1 MVPAIARRAIAVFK
15 PLFRFFLFLDNG
27 AAQLVQAVA
36 QLVQPLFHAQQQI
49 PAQHH
54 GETEVADSAE
64 DFFGI
69 HRLTPVRKR

>member
-1 MVPAIARRAIAVFK
+1 MAVA
-15 PLFRFFLFLDNG
+15 LLQQGL
-27 AAQLVQAVA
+27 AQLVEAA
-36 QLVQPLFHAQQQI
+36 GQLIQPLFHAQQQI

-69 HRLTPVRKR
+69 HVR

>member
-15 PLFRFFLFLDNG
+15 PLFSFFLFLDNG

-36 QLVQPLFHAQQQI
+36 QLVQPLLHTQQQI

-54 GETEVADSAE
+54 RETEVADSAE
-64 DFFGI
+64 DLFGI
-69 HRLTPVRKR
+69 HGG

>member
-1 MVPAIARRAIAVFK
+1 M
-15 PLFRFFLFLDNG
+15 
-27 AAQLVQAVA
+27 AVA
-36 QLVQPLFHAQQQI
+36 LLQQGFAKFVEAAGQFVQPLFHAQQQM

>member
-36 QLVQPLFHAQQQI
+36 QLVQPLFHTQQLNTIGKPKLPIAVNNSWASTKQ
-49 PAQHH
+49 AHQ
-54 GETEVADSAE
+54 
-64 DFFGI
+64 
-69 HRLTPVRKR
+69 

>member
-36 QLVQPLFHAQQQI
+36 QLVQPLFHTQQQV
-49 PAQHH
+49 PAQYYREAIAVNSSWASTKQAHQ
-54 GETEVADSAE
+54 
-64 DFFGI
+64 
-69 HRLTPVRKR
+69 

>member
-36 QLVQPLFHAQQQI
+36 QLVQPLFHTQQQV
-49 PAQHH
+49 PAQYYR
-54 GETEVADSAE
+54 EAKITY
-64 DFFGI
+64 
-69 HRLTPVRKR
+69 RCK

>member
-1 MVPAIARRAIAVFK
+1 MAIVIFQQGFAKFVK
-15 PLFRFFLFLDNG
+15 
-27 AAQLVQAVA
+27 AAG

-69 HRLTPVRKR
+69 HGR